1 MYLTAA
7 IGFLFDNDGGCQ
19 LIPAKVE
26 GTVHLGLYASIK
38 VNGKYMIL
46 FGAYPSINLRHVA
59 GSTQTLDS

>member
-1 MYLTAA
+1 MYLIDA
-7 IGFLFDNDGGCQ
+7 IGFLSDNDGVCQ
-19 LIPAKVE
+19 LIPVQ
-26 GTVHLGLYASIK
+26 LGLYASIK